1 MSDVPGQ
8 SGHALP
14 IFQPP
19 VCATSG
25 RPANSQVG
33 QARMR
38 RPVAAAFLNVHHTNG
53 PQLVWRSLPEDGI
66 ESEFGQLAFVAL
78 VFDLNPSPV
87 RVMSW

>member
-1 MSDVPGQ
+1 
-8 SGHALP
+8 
-14 IFQPP
+14 
-19 VCATSG
+19 
-25 RPANSQVG
+25 
-33 QARMR
+33 MR